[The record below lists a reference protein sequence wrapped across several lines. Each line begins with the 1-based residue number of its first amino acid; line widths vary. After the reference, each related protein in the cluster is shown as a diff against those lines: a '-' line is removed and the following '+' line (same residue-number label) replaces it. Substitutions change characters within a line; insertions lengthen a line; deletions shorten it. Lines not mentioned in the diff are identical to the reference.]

1 LFLQQYMFCRNTDYA
16 TGLGYNITYTGLYN
30 DAQNT
35 MPNSFINVADTY

>member
-1 LFLQQYMFCRNTDYA
+1 MFCRTTDYA